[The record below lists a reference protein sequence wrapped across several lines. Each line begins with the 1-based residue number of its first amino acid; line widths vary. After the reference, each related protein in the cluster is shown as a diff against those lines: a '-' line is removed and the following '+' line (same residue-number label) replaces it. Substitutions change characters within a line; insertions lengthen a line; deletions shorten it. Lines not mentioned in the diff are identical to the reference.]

1 MFSKSAAASFICLL
15 LSTAGCAKKSV
26 PPPGDD
32 VAGLA
37 SFLAS
42 PGEAQSDTSGRFI
55 AVGHRFVVEAPEA
68 DLVKAW
74 QGVIDYCHT
83 IRCEVLAST
92 VSQAPSAPPSGRLSL
107 RVIPGDIDKLFDLL
121 AKSVTILEHS
131 TESEDK
137 TATVVDVE
145 AKLTNLTEFRN
156 RLRAM
161 LAKSPA
167 NVKDLI
173 EVERELSKVQAE
185 LDSIVATRKA
195 LANETEKVAVQITFQ
210 SKRTIARTGAL
221 TPVISAFQE
230 SGSVLSESLATL
242 ITFVFNIIP
251 WLVLIIPAIWF
262 GPRLFRRVFRKQ
274 KVSS

>member
-1 MFSKSAAASFICLL
+1 MFSKFASAAFICLL
-15 LSTAGCAKKSV
+15 LSTGCVKKTT

-32 VAGLA
+32 IARMR
-37 SFLAS
+37 SYLAS

-68 DLVKAW
+68 DLAKAW
-74 QGVIDYCHT
+74 QGVIDYCRT

-92 VSQAPSAPPSGRLSL
+92 ISQAPNAPPSGRLSL
-107 RVIPGDIDKLFDLL
+107 RVIPGDIAKLFDLL

-131 TESEDK
+131 TEGEDK

-161 LAKSPA
+161 LARSPSR
-167 NVKDLI
+167 VTDLI

-210 SKRTIARTGAL
+210 SKRTITRTGAL
-221 TPVISAFQE
+221 TPIISALQD
-230 SGSVLSESLATL
+230 SGSVLSESLANL
-242 ITFVFNIIP
+242 ITFILSIIP
-251 WLVLIIPAIWF
+251 WLVLIVPAIWL
-262 GPRLFRRVFRKQ
+262 GTKLYRKTFRKQ
-274 KVSS
+274 KTSS